1 MTRPRPWILLLLA
14 VMASAGSCTA
24 QAPAPGTTPPPSTPV
39 ASAPVP
45 GATAPGRAAEPLSS
59 SRVFVGHVWRDTN
72 PVAAAGTLRVFLPD
86 GTLVMTS
93 CVETYRLGR
102 WTPVD
107 DRRIRWQEDTAAIEA
122 EVVRATASELHLR
135 LHLAGEIKDERYIAA
150 TVPFVCPDLRTAA
163 TTNR

>member
-1 MTRPRPWILLLLA
+1 
-14 VMASAGSCTA
+14 
-24 QAPAPGTTPPPSTPV
+24 
-39 ASAPVP
+39 
-45 GATAPGRAAEPLSS
+45 
-59 SRVFVGHVWRDTN
+59 
-72 PVAAAGTLRVFLPD
+72 
-86 GTLVMTS
+86 MTS

-135 LHLAGEIKDERYIAA
+135 LRLAGEIKDERYIPA